1 MILNDFEKKLDYNQ
15 NNLLF
20 LKSYYSKL
28 LLYLKGI
35 FTVKKNSIQF
45 FLNDEFEYSGRD
57 WYNRETWSVKL
68 KDSIEYSN
76 YLKQINGEK
85 KYLNFMYN

>member
-35 FTVKKNSIQF
+35 FTVKKNSIQI